1 MSLFGFG
8 PKYPTVEHPLS
19 ELEIKKLVSPYHV
32 DTLSQAESGLVEQAI
47 VARRRGDGKI
57 SLQQIYETLTQM
69 KNQNKISRQDRDGLL
84 SDFEK
89 YFSEHFNQ
97 Q

>member
-8 PKYPTVEHPLS
+8 PKYSTHEHPLS
-19 ELEIKKLVSPYHV
+19 ELEIKKLVSPYNV
-32 DTLSQAESGLVEQAI
+32 DTLKQAEAISVEQAI

-69 KNQNKISRQDRDGLL
+69 KNQNKISIQDRDGLL
-84 SDFEK
+84 SDFER